1 MLVAVGL
8 GCGTPQTAAPPAP
21 PVPTTVTTSVA
32 SPARSCNEAAA
43 GLERGTRS
51 VRDPDTSVLGDMR
64 ARCVEDAWSAAAIE
78 CFAVMKEDDLGRCA
92 GELAAAPRG
101 RLFTTLGG
109 GFDDRTAIAIA
120 QARLGTLKVGI
131 TECDRFVTGVAR
143 ALGCEQMA
151 LETRAALGNETAD
164 FWSLPTSNL
173 PADAS
178 RRMAAVC
185 AKSLTFLQQQVA
197 DAGCMP

>member
-8 GCGTPQTAAPPAP
+8 GCGTPQSAGPPAP
-21 PVPTTVTTSVA
+21 PVPTNIA
-32 SPARSCNEAAA
+32 APPPARSCNEAAA

-51 VRDPDTSVLGDMR
+51 VRDPDVSVLGEMR

-92 GELAAAPRG
+92 GELASAPRD

-120 QARLGTLKVGI
+120 QARLGNLKVGI

-143 ALGCEQMA
+143 ALGCEQMD

-164 FWSLPTSNL
+164 FWSLPTTNL